1 MTARPTL
8 SPAIVPSIAARSDT
22 TLPTLE
28 QLSLPERAVQFGT
41 GALLRGLVDALLD
54 DANRQ
59 ARFGGRVVMIG
70 STGSGR
76 DRALNDQ
83 SGLFTLVVQGLVNGE
98 SKREFRV
105 VSSVSRALSATSEWN
120 EVLRCA
126 ENPDL
131 ELIFSNTTE
140 IGIVL
145 DETDAAG
152 GGADVPPRSFPGK
165 LTAFLLHRARS
176 CAFDVARAPVVIPTE
191 LIEGNGDKLR
201 DIVATL
207 AARWSVEPAFAP
219 WLAAVRFCNTLV
231 DRIVPGAPNAAYAA
245 ELEQLLPYTDGMIT
259 VCEPYRLFAI
269 EGDDALRQRLRFP
282 VTDEGVIVAESITP
296 YRLRKVRLLNG
307 AHTSFVS
314 LAILAGCTTVRE
326 AVEHPALGEFLR
338 YVLMKEIVPSVDV
351 PGAEAFAREVI
362 DRFANPFLHH
372 LLWDI
377 TLQGTTKFKVRV
389 VPSILDFARRTGEAP
404 RALAL
409 GLAGFLAFQ
418 DGSLQAKRRAVGELV
433 PADAAGDALQAR
445 WHAVADTPDAI
456 GAFVRSVCADEALWG
471 ADLTTVPGFASL
483 VTEFVIA
490 IRTHGAVAAIGSLE
504 LKRVRAS

>member
-8 SPAIVPSIAARSDT
+8 SPAIVSTIPPRSDT
-22 TLPTLE
+22 TLPTAT

-59 ARFGGRVVMIG
+59 GVFGGRVVMIG

-83 SGLFTLVVQGLVNGE
+83 QGLFTLVVQGLVNGE
-98 SKREFRV
+98 AKREFRV
-105 VSSVSRALSATSEWN
+105 VSSVSRALAATTEWD

-140 IGIVL
+140 IGITL
-145 DETDAAG
+145 DETDLATGASAA
-152 GGADVPPRSFPGK
+152 PPRSFPGK
-165 LTAFLLHRARS
+165 LTAFLLRRAR
-176 CAFDVARAPVVIPTE
+176 AFDFDGARAPVVIPTE

-201 DIVATL
+201 DIVSTL
-207 AARWSVEPAFAP
+207 ATRWSAEPEFLS
-219 WLAAVRFCNTLV
+219 WLEHVRFCNTLV
-231 DRIVPGAPNAAYAA
+231 DRIVPGAPSAAYAA
-245 ELEQLLPYTDGMIT
+245 ELEPLLPYADGMIT

-269 EGDDALRQRLRFP
+269 EGDDALRARLRFP
-282 VTDEGVIVAESITP
+282 AADDGIIVAESITP

-307 AHTSFVS
+307 AHTTFVS

-326 AVEHPALGEFLR
+326 AVEDPALGGFLR
-338 YVLMKEIVPSVDV
+338 RTLLREIVPSVDV
-351 PGAEAFAREVI
+351 PGAGQFAREVI

-389 VPSILDFARRTGEAP
+389 VPSILDSVRATGELP
-404 RALAL
+404 RGLAL
-409 GLAGFLAFQ
+409 GLAGFLVFQ
-418 DGSLQAKRRAVGELV
+418 DGTVQAKRRAAGEPV
-433 PADAAGDALQAR
+433 PADAAGESLLAR
-445 WHAVADTPDAI
+445 WSGVADDPASI
-456 GAFVRSVCADEALWG
+456 AAFVREVLADTELWG
-471 ADLTTVPGFASL
+471 ADLAAVPGLADL
-483 VTEFVIA
+483 VTENVIA
-490 IRTHGAVAAIGSLE
+490 IRTNGPIAAIESLA
-504 LKRVRAS
+504 LVTAP